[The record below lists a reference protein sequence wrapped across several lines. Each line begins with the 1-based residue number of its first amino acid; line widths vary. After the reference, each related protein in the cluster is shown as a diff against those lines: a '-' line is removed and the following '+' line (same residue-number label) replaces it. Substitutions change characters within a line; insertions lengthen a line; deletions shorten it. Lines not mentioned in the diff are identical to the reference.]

1 MKKLFSLLLAVLML
15 SACLVGCVQSG
26 NTPGNNSETTPR
38 GDPGTTPGEPAGG
51 VAQELTVCT
60 GPDPETI
67 DPALNSSVDGAI
79 MLSNAFSGLYQWHTN
94 EDGTQTIIADCAQEV
109 VKPTQLDDGTYQY
122 VITLKEGLKWS
133 DGTELKAS
141 DFTYSWN
148 RAVDPNTLSDYQY
161 IFDVIAGYSDTTPEL
176 AIEADDAACTIA
188 IVTSALCA

>member
-1 MKKLFSLLLAVLML
+1 
-15 SACLVGCVQSG
+15 
-26 NTPGNNSETTPR
+26 
-38 GDPGTTPGEPAGG
+38 
-51 VAQELTVCT
+51 
-60 GPDPETI
+60 
-67 DPALNSSVDGAI
+67 

-161 IFDVIAGYSDTTPEL
+161 IFDVIAGFSERRIQDGRV
-176 AIEADDAACTIA
+176 DRGRQDR
-188 IVTSALCA
+188 LCAQ

>member
-26 NTPGNNSETTPR
+26 NTPGNNSETTPG
-38 GDPGTTPGEPAGG
+38 GDPGPTPGEPAGG

-109 VKPTQLDDGTYQY
+109 VEPTQLDDGTYQ
-122 VITLKEGLKWS
+122 
-133 DGTELKAS
+133 
-141 DFTYSWN
+141 
-148 RAVDPNTLSDYQY
+148 
-161 IFDVIAGYSDTTPEL
+161 
-176 AIEADDAACTIA
+176 
-188 IVTSALCA
+188 